1 MESSCLRI
9 EITSFS
15 WIQTAQ
21 KSQCLTTSSVPA
33 LSLKKSCTQS
43 LKSMCLR
50 SRTVSVL
57 NHQFQGPS
65 RVNIP
70 GSRKS
75 SAKRKDTTALRGASS
90 PAAAF
95 WPMSGPSQNQ
105 REGHESSLTSCSG
118 QVCTRWLIG
127 VHASKGAHALQLE

>member
-1 MESSCLRI
+1 MDSNRTNIPMPDDFISACAFAQEVVHAI
-9 EITSFS
+9 VEIHVL
-15 WIQTAQ
+15 A
-21 KSQCLTTSSVPA
+21 
-33 LSLKKSCTQS
+33 
-43 LKSMCLR
+43 R
-50 SRTVSVL
+50 SRTVSAL
-57 NHQFQGPS
+57 NHHFQGPS

-70 GSRKS
+70 GSSKS

-95 WPMSGPSQNQ
+95 WPMSGPSQSQ

-118 QVCTRWLIG
+118 QVCTRWLSG